1 MDANLCNFV
10 SIGIAIPEN
19 RSQKDRSQKGFAA
32 FVVNL
37 LPLIEIAM
45 AIGIGIDFDR
55 GGAT

>member
-19 RSQKDRSQKGFAA
+19 SSQKDRSQKGFAA

-45 AIGIGIDFDR
+45 AIGIGIEF
-55 GGAT
+55 